1 MAAGDQYNKTTLGTS
16 AGKTNM
22 SRPMGSSGTS
32 IKKGGDPSLSQI
44 ATGIMGRAKQNEA
57 EAAQEKRLADDLRQ
71 ARIDA
76 FKSQAEKDK
85 GKPKPLGSSPPPV
98 ATTTL
103 FADLTQPT
111 LTPAGTA
118 AVAIGSGET
127 AANNYTPQPRQE
139 APADRVYPTDPVL
152 PDPDAPPAPT
162 EGRLEPKRTA
172 LARPPD
178 FVAGPNKEMTGMS
191 AGRPTYTS
199 VDELYGKGET
209 PIANTIRNTPATAD
223 PNKPVMIE
231 GQTIEQRR
239 ADYQK
244 RSQSGQ
250 PQKGRPS
257 AEKPAAK
264 PERDPVKE
272 YEDSLKD
279 YQASFNSGDSDQTFT
294 DKKNKPQEIYNA
306 ASSLEQAKITAN
318 SLKRAAP
325 LAQRDS
331 ALLRD
336 ALQEQRKQ
344 RDTVPNKAA
353 KPKQSSFKK

>member
-1 MAAGDQYNKTTLGTS
+1 MAAGDQYDKTTLGTN

-22 SRPMGSSGTS
+22 SRPMGSSGTP
-32 IKKGGDPSLSQI
+32 IKKGSDPSLSQI

-57 EAAQEKRLADDLRQ
+57 EAAQEKRLADDLKQ

-76 FKSQAEKDK
+76 FKSQAESNVKNLKD
-85 GKPKPLGSSPPPV
+85 GNPVRSLVEASSENGS
-98 ATTTL
+98 L
-103 FADLTQPT
+103 FAALTKPPT
-111 LTPAGTA
+111 VPTSG
-118 AVAIGSGET
+118 AVAMSVGNGAT
-127 AANNYTPQPRQE
+127 AANNYMAQERPEETVRPRSLSYSSPDSLGRDFLTAAGRGLSASAPS
-139 APADRVYPTDPVL
+139 APALVAPENKVYPTDPKLPPVPATRPAEPPSMIGGRPAADVL
-152 PDPDAPPAPT
+152 
-162 EGRLEPKRTA
+162 
-172 LARPPD
+172 
-178 FVAGPNKEMTGMS
+178 KEMRQS
-191 AGRPTYTS
+191 ASERD
-199 VDELYGKGET
+199 VLNDVK
-209 PIANTIRNTPATAD
+209 
-223 PNKPVMIE
+223 
-231 GQTIEQRR
+231 R
-239 ADYQK
+239 AA
-244 RSQSGQ
+244 
-250 PQKGRPS
+250 
-257 AEKPAAK
+257 AERAK
-264 PERDPVKE
+264 AFDPVKG

-353 KPKQSSFKK
+353 KPKRSAFRK